1 MMPFTQ
7 ESAVFTMPLT
17 LKAHQIA
24 DQFRQQQSN
33 PQKAKQVYL
42 NTLAVLAV
50 QSYLS
55 WFGIETDLAA
65 SDSWN
70 GAMQALADTADL
82 VIRHRGKLE
91 CRPVLPGAESC
102 DVPPEV
108 RSDRLGYVAVQF
120 NQELNE
126 ATLLGFVPAVTG
138 SEIALQQLR
147 SLDELLDY
155 LHLTE
160 QAESSNQPV
169 QLRQWL
175 QGVVEMGWQTIDQL
189 LGRPQAAWS
198 FRSGEQLQEVDLP
211 TTRGK
216 LIDLELMAD
225 DAPLAL
231 VVGLLPVDESSMDIW
246 VRLFPTGNQTCLP
259 PELELLVLD
268 EAEVAV
274 MQAQSRN
281 TEIIQLKFKGMLG
294 EKFSIQI
301 ISGTQSITETFV
313 L

>member
-1 MMPFTQ
+1 MLFTQ

-24 DQFRQQQSN
+24 NQFREQQSN

-42 NTLAVLAV
+42 NTLAVQVV
-50 QSYLS
+50 QAYLG

-70 GAMQALADTADL
+70 GAMQALTDTADL
-82 VIRHRGKLE
+82 VIQHQGKLE
-91 CRPVLPGAESC
+91 CRPVLPGATICE
-102 DVPPEV
+102 VPPEV
-108 RSDRLGYVAVQF
+108 WEDRIGYVAVQF
-120 NQELNE
+120 DAALSE
-126 ATLLGFVPAVTG
+126 ATLLGFIPDVTEPQVPLVN
-138 SEIALQQLR
+138 LR

-155 LHLTE
+155 LCPIELE
-160 QAESSNQPV
+160 EPIRQPV

-175 QGVVEMGWQTIDQL
+175 QGMVETGWQTIDHL
-189 LGRPQAAWS
+189 LGEPQPAWS
-198 FRSGEQLQEVDLP
+198 FRSGEHFSGLELP

-216 LIDLELMAD
+216 LLNLESRAE

-231 VVGLLPVDESSMDIW
+231 VVGLLPIDESSLDIW
-246 VRLFPTGNQTCLP
+246 VRILPTGNQTYLP
-259 PELELLVLD
+259 PELELLILD
-268 EAEVAV
+268 ETGIAV

-301 ISGTQSITETFV
+301 ISGAQSITEAFV

>member
-1 MMPFTQ
+1 MLFTR

-24 DQFRQQQSN
+24 NQFRQQQPD

-42 NTLAVLAV
+42 NTLAVQAV
-50 QSYLS
+50 QVYLN

-91 CRPVLPGAESC
+91 CRPMLPGAESC
-102 DVPPEV
+102 YVPPEV

-120 NQELNE
+120 NQELSE

-138 SEIALQQLR
+138 SEIALQHLR
-147 SLDELLDY
+147 SLDELLDD
-155 LHLTE
+155 LRPVE
-160 QAESSNQPV
+160 PAESIRQPLE
-169 QLRQWL
+169 LRRWL

-189 LGRPQAAWS
+189 LGEPQPAWS
-198 FRSGEQLQEVDLP
+198 FRSGESLQGLDLP
-211 TTRGK
+211 ATRGK
-216 LIDLELMAD
+216 LLDLKRWSD

-231 VVGLLPVDESSMDIW
+231 VVGLRPVDESSMDIW
-246 VRLFPTGNQTCLP
+246 VRIFPTGNQTYLP

-268 EAEVAV
+268 ETGSAV

-281 TEIIQLKFKGMLG
+281 TEIIQLKFKGVPG

-301 ISGTQSITETFV
+301 ISGNQRITEAFV

>member
-1 MMPFTQ
+1 MLFTR

-24 DQFRQQQSN
+24 NQFREQQSN

-42 NTLAVLAV
+42 NTLAVQVV
-50 QSYLS
+50 QAYLG

-70 GAMQALADTADL
+70 GAMQALTDTADL
-82 VIRHRGKLE
+82 VIQHQGKLE
-91 CRPVLPGAESC
+91 CRPVLPGATSC

-108 RSDRLGYVAVQF
+108 WEDRIGYVAVRF
-120 NQELNE
+120 DAALSE

-138 SEIALQQLR
+138 SEIPLEDLR
-147 SLDELLDY
+147 SLNELLDY
-155 LHLTE
+155 LHPIE
-160 QAESSNQPV
+160 RSESARQPV

-175 QGVVEMGWQTIDQL
+175 QGVVEIGWQTIDHL
-189 LGRPQAAWS
+189 LDKPQPAWS
-198 FRSGEQLQEVDLP
+198 FRSGEQLAGRELP
-211 TTRGK
+211 TARGK
-216 LIDLELMAD
+216 LLHLESGSED
-225 DAPLAL
+225 TPLAL
-231 VVGLLPVDESSMDIW
+231 VMGLLPLDESSLDIW
-246 VRLFPTGNQTCLP
+246 VRIFPTGNQTYLP
-259 PELELLVLD
+259 PELELLILD
-268 EAEVAV
+268 ETGIAV

-301 ISGTQSITETFV
+301 ISGAQSITEAFV

>member
-1 MMPFTQ
+1 MLFTQ

-24 DQFRQQQSN
+24 SQFREQQSN

-42 NTLAVLAV
+42 NTLAVMAV
-50 QSYLS
+50 RAYLG

-70 GAMQALADTADL
+70 AAIRTLANTADL
-82 VIRHRGKLE
+82 MVSQRGKLE
-91 CRPVLPGAESC
+91 CCPVLPGAT
-102 DVPPEV
+102 DVNVPPEV
-108 RSDRLGYVAVQF
+108 WQDRIGYVAVQF
-120 NQELNE
+120 DAALSE
-126 ATLLGFVPAVTG
+126 ATLLGFIPDVTEPQVPLVN
-138 SEIALQQLR
+138 LR
-147 SLDELLDY
+147 SLNELLDS
-155 LHLTE
+155 LHPVGQVET
-160 QAESSNQPV
+160 AGQPV
-169 QLRQWL
+169 RLRQWL
-175 QGVVEMGWQTIDQL
+175 QGMVETGWQTIDHL
-189 LGRPQAAWS
+189 LGEPQPAWS
-198 FRSGEQLQEVDLP
+198 FRSGEHFSGLELP

-216 LIDLELMAD
+216 LLNLESRAE

-231 VVGLLPVDESSMDIW
+231 VVGLLPIDESSLDIW
-246 VRLFPTGNQTCLP
+246 VRILPTGNQTYLP
-259 PELELLVLD
+259 PELELLILD
-268 EAEVAV
+268 ETGIAV

-301 ISGTQSITETFV
+301 ISGAQSITEAFV